1 MKKLFT
7 ALFTLFLFANIYSQ
21 EQFSGNW
28 EPLDRSLTKYSKNI
42 NILLGDG
49 IIWTYATKLD
59 WINDSANYSDQVF
72 DISDYK
78 LQDNIYEYVTHMDD
92 RILKS
97 VVYNK
102 ENDWRIFKTYKLSK
116 NKKKLTATYSGD
128 WTGEV
133 VYQRKK

>member
-1 MKKLFT
+1 MKKLFIT
-7 ALFTLFLFANIYSQ
+7 LFALFLSVITYAQ

-28 EPLDRSLTKYSKNI
+28 EPLDRTITKYSKNI
-42 NILLGDG
+42 NVLLGDG
-49 IIWTYATKLD
+49 IIWTYATELD
-59 WINDSANYSDQVF
+59 WINDSANYPDQVF
-72 DISDYK
+72 DISHYK
-78 LQDNIYEYVTHMDD
+78 LQDNLYEYVTYMDD
-92 RILKS
+92 RIIKS

-102 ENDWRIFKTYKLSK
+102 ENDWRISKTYKLSK

>member
-1 MKKLFT
+1 MKKLFISLF
-7 ALFTLFLFANIYSQ
+7 ALFLSVIIYAQ

-49 IIWTYATKLD
+49 IIWTYATELD
-59 WINDSANYSDQVF
+59 WINDSTNYPDQVF

-78 LQDNIYEYVTHMDD
+78 LQDNVYEYVTYMDD

-102 ENDWRIFKTYKLSK
+102 ENDWRISKTYKLSK
-116 NKKKLTATYSGD
+116 NKKKLIATYSGD
-128 WTGEV
+128 WDGRV
-133 VYQRKK
+133 IYQRKK

>member
-1 MKKLFT
+1 MKKLFINLF
-7 ALFTLFLFANIYSQ
+7 ALFLSVITYAQ

-28 EPLDRSLTKYSKNI
+28 EPLDRTITKYSKNI
-42 NILLGDG
+42 NVLLGDG

-59 WINDSANYSDQVF
+59 WINDSANYPDQVF
-72 DISDYK
+72 DIAHYK
-78 LQDNIYEYVTHMDD
+78 LQDNLYEYVTYMDD
-92 RILKS
+92 HIIKS

-102 ENDWRIFKTYKLSK
+102 ENDWRISKTYKLSK

-128 WTGEV
+128 WTGKV